1 MPKKKKKFVVYL
13 SAVSNVET
21 KVEVQAYSSE
31 QAASWA
37 IKVATSGGVV
47 WDYNGVDDGTI
58 VVNEV
63 ADAKV

>member
-1 MPKKKKKFVVYL
+1 MPKTKFAVYL
-13 SAVSNVET
+13 SAVAGVET
-21 KVEVQAYSSE
+21 KVEVEAENSE
-31 QAASWA
+31 EATDLA
-37 IKVATSGGVV
+37 IKVAKGGDVV

>member
-1 MPKKKKKFVVYL
+1 MPTKKFVVYL
-13 SAVSNVET
+13 SAVAGVET
-21 KVEVQAYSSE
+21 KVEVEAEDSE
-31 QAASWA
+31 KAVEKALKAAN
-37 IKVATSGGVV
+37 GGDVV